1 MDSRKQD
8 SQVYTYTDENISPL
22 PASLD
27 IVLILSNAGNSCRDG
42 EYCGG
47 PENGE
52 GSMWLRVLECYL
64 RREEVG
70 AEDLLGGWEESRM
83 AKMLL
88 LFESRG
94 NKSREK

>member
-1 MDSRKQD
+1 M
-8 SQVYTYTDENISPL
+8 
-22 PASLD
+22 
-27 IVLILSNAGNSCRDG
+27 
-42 EYCGG
+42 
-47 PENGE
+47 
-52 GSMWLRVLECYL
+52 
-64 RREEVG
+64 G